1 MKKPAAI
8 LYAPAIITYN
18 LHLLIKLMMTTRK
31 DVDQGYAWVALAAAV
46 SIQLLAGL
54 VAFSSGVINIAIM
67 QEVENDIT
75 ETSWIG
81 STLIGSYTLLGPLA
95 GMVQHRIGSKLTAF
109 AGGTLALLGMTIA
122 SFCQTI
128 VGLIFTYGIMAG
140 FGLCLGAN
148 VVGVIPGQY
157 FEKKRPAAYGLC
169 MVGGGMGLFV
179 AGPLAR
185 YLLDEYKLHGT
196 LLIIGAIA
204 FHMCVAAS
212 LIRKPPLSIRTIE
225 IEQNIQDESVKKID
239 ALVEDAFCP
248 RNLHSGTENG
258 TTVVSSQCL
267 ENSDDQL
274 TKTPFLHKT
283 NCSSISIEKEISK
296 PCCLKSTCT
305 VLKSVSNKSFLLY
318 NTAIIFW
325 SLGDAA
331 CIFHLPNYAEVMGSS
346 PTAASNLLSALGA
359 GGVVARFIIGLW
371 ASDSSM
377 EFSVLQVGFLGITGV
392 ITVLFPLMSDTYRW
406 QLGFS
411 FFYGVYSHGTNSL
424 MGPFAIELAG
434 LATVAVG
441 FGVVYFSCGVG
452 YLLGPVI
459 ASKFYIDKHIK
470 EFDTN
475 ICTVYVCN

>member
-1 MKKPAAI
+1 
-8 LYAPAIITYN
+8 
-18 LHLLIKLMMTTRK
+18 MMTTRK
-31 DVDQGYAWVALAAAV
+31 DVDHGYAWVALAAAV

-67 QEVENDIT
+67 HEVENDIT
-75 ETSWIG
+75 KTSWIG
-81 STLIGSYTLLGPLA
+81 STLIGSYTLLGPIA

-109 AGGTLALLGMTIA
+109 AGGTLTLIGMTIA
-122 SFCQTI
+122 SFCKTV
-128 VGLIFTYGIMAG
+128 VGLIFTYGMMAG

-196 LLIIGAIA
+196 LLIIGAVA

-212 LIRKPPLSIRTIE
+212 LIRKAPLSIRTVDIE
-225 IEQNIQDESVKKID
+225 LEHEDEDESAKKME
-239 ALVEDAFCP
+239 AMEEDAIGMS
-248 RNLHSGTENG
+248 NLHSGTGNG
-258 TTVVSSQCL
+258 TTLTSSQRL

-274 TKTPFLHKT
+274 TKSPFLHKAHFST
-283 NCSSISIEKEISK
+283 ISFEKEMSK
-296 PCCLKSTCT
+296 QCCLKSTCS

-318 NTAIIFW
+318 NTTIIFW

-359 GGVVARFIIGLW
+359 GGVFARFIIGLW

-377 EFSVLQVGFLGITGV
+377 EFSVLQVGFLGITGM
-392 ITVLFPLMSDTYRW
+392 ITLLFPLMSDTYCW
-406 QLGFS
+406 QLDFS

-441 FGVVYFSCGVG
+441 FGMVYFSCGVG

-459 ASKFYIDKHIK
+459 ASFIYESSGLYDFTFIFAGVCFLLSSTSTAAI
-470 EFDTN
+470 
-475 ICTVYVCN
+475 TVCRKRR

>member
-1 MKKPAAI
+1 
-8 LYAPAIITYN
+8 
-18 LHLLIKLMMTTRK
+18 MMASRK
-31 DVDQGYAWVALAAAV
+31 DIDQGYAWVALASAV

-75 ETSWIG
+75 KSSWIG
-81 STLIGSYTLLGPLA
+81 STLIGSYTILGPIA
-95 GMVQHRIGSKLTAF
+95 GMVQHRFGSKLTALS
-109 AGGTLALLGMTIA
+109 GGTLTLVGMTLA

-128 VGLIFTYGIMAG
+128 VGLVITYGFMAG

-185 YLLDEYKLHGT
+185 FLLDEYKLHGT

-204 FHMCVAAS
+204 FNTCIAAS
-212 LIRKPPLSIRTIE
+212 LLRKPPLSIRTIV
-225 IEQNIQDESVKKID
+225 IEEHHENESVKNTHAMEEGAIR
-239 ALVEDAFCP
+239 P
-248 RNLHSGTENG
+248 RNLHPLCTEDGTNMM
-258 TTVVSSQCL
+258 SSEHL
-267 ENSDDQL
+267 ENSYDDL
-274 TKTPFLHKT
+274 TQTPFLQKADSSSTPVEKQASKQCCVYTTSCSMLKT
-283 NCSSISIEKEISK
+283 
-296 PCCLKSTCT
+296 TC
-305 VLKSVSNKSFLLY
+305 NKSFLLY
-318 NTAIIFW
+318 NTTIIFW

-359 GGVVARFIIGLW
+359 GGVFARFTIGLL
-371 ASDSSM
+371 ASDSSI
-377 EFSVLQVGFLGITGV
+377 EFPMLQVGFVGITGL
-392 ITVLFPLMSDTYRW
+392 ITALFPLMSNTYHW
-406 QLGFS
+406 QIVFS

-424 MGPFAIELAG
+424 MGPFAIELTG

-441 FGVVYFSCGVG
+441 FGVVYFSCGIG

-459 ASKFYIDKHIK
+459 ASFIYEASGVYDYTFIFAGVCFLLSSISTAAITVCRKRR
-470 EFDTN
+470 EF
-475 ICTVYVCN
+475 